1 MGFLFCLLLYCDEGG
16 LLLVRVWQEGS
27 LGCCWSSLDLCPYFL
42 SASELCVSFSLW
54 RLFAE
59 QEFGSV
65 GVAKTVHLTRPIPW
79 ECKP

>member
-1 MGFLFCLLLYCDEGG
+1 M
-16 LLLVRVWQEGS
+16 
-27 LGCCWSSLDLCPYFL
+27 LGCCWFVFGGKDYWIACWSSLDLCPYFL